1 MLSIK
6 QTFYDL
12 HDTLSFRKFAT
23 IVIQVF
29 CTTRM
34 SFGKRILE
42 ARKNKGIRQE
52 ELAEKLGTKGPA
64 IGRYE
69 RDEMKPS
76 IDAAAKMADILDVS
90 LDWLVGHTDL
100 ELDKGMMRRIE
111 EVTKMKV
118 KEKEHVFAMLDA
130 FIATTKMQGFL
141 TK

>member
-1 MLSIK
+1 MLSIY
-6 QTFYDL
+6 QNICDL
-12 HDTLSFRKFAT
+12 HKTLSFLRFAKTAIELFYT
-23 IVIQVF
+23 I
-29 CTTRM
+29 RM
-34 SFGKRILE
+34 SFGKRLLE

-52 ELAEKLGTKGPA
+52 ELAKQLGTKGPA

-76 IDAAAKMADILDVS
+76 IEAAAKMAGILDVS

-100 ELDKGMMRRIE
+100 ELDKGMIRRIE

-118 KEKEHVFAMLDA
+118 KEQEHVFAMLDA